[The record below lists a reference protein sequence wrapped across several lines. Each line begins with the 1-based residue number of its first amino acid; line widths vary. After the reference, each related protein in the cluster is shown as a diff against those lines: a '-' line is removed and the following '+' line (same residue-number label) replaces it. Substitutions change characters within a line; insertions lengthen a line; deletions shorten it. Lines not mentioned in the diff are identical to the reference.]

1 MGSMGSAIK
10 KVANATVNFFR
21 KVKNFICEGAKK
33 VAEIVVNGVKTV
45 INYFKKLLEYSWN
58 GIKIFGKMIYYAG
71 KQIIHSL
78 CGKEGIPYLIE
89 FYNSLQ
95 EKGISVRDEN
105 NNEINPKNFFDDI
118 EKKMGQNDHLEIH
131 NQIKQNKDEKDEQK
145 SIHDFKEKDDFD
157 DLKKIIIGMKVK

>member
-1 MGSMGSAIK
+1 MGSAIK

-33 VAEIVVNGVKTV
+33 VAEVVVNGVKTV

-105 NNEINPKNFFDDI
+105 NNEINPKNLFDDI
-118 EKKMGQNDHLEIH
+118 EKKMGPNDHLEIH
-131 NQIKQNKDEKDEQK
+131 NQIKQNEDEKDEQK

-157 DLKKIIIGMKVK
+157 DLKKIIGMKVK

>member
-1 MGSMGSAIK
+1 MGCMGSGIK
-10 KVANATVNFFR
+10 KVANAIVNFFR
-21 KVKNFICEGAKK
+21 KVINFFCEGAKK
-33 VAEIVVNGVKTV
+33 VAEVVVNGVKTV

-58 GIKIFGKMIYYAG
+58 GIKIFGKIIYYAG

-118 EKKMGQNDHLEIH
+118 GKKMGKNHLVDIQTNIIPNED
-131 NQIKQNKDEKDEQK
+131 KKDKEK

-157 DLKKIIIGMKVK
+157 DLKKLIGMKVK